1 MGTARGEVAKQSRH
15 PGSDEMWL
23 LGMIVMLNP
32 YIIVY
37 EAPLEGRGM
46 TTKAKAGSTYG
57 QGPAAVRAIENQ
69 ILPAIERMNADGC
82 QCTSKTLA
90 MELGISNEGG
100 QPALAEHL
108 CKLRNGGAL
117 RKEGASTTTNW
128 IVADPDKQP
137 KQRPVRRTLNAP
149 NRTKINVGTAIAAPM
164 YRAPSG
170 MPEHQIAALMRD
182 RRFEDDPRP
191 VGDVRL

>member
-1 MGTARGEVAKQSRH
+1 
-15 PGSDEMWL
+15 
-23 LGMIVMLNP
+23 MIVMLNP

-46 TTKAKAGSTYG
+46 TNTAKAGSTYG
-57 QGPAAVRAIENQ
+57 KGPAAVRAIENQ
-69 ILPAIERMNADGC
+69 ILPAIERMNADGR
-82 QCTSKTLA
+82 QCTSKTLVV
-90 MELGISNEGG
+90 ELGISNESG

-137 KQRPVRRTLNAP
+137 KHRREVDVCEVGAREAGVRE
-149 NRTKINVGTAIAAPM
+149 VGAREVEIVFCGKK
-164 YRAPSG
+164 RA
-170 MPEHQIAALMRD
+170 MR
-182 RRFEDDPRP
+182 
-191 VGDVRL
+191 GRLSVE

>member
-1 MGTARGEVAKQSRH
+1 
-15 PGSDEMWL
+15 MWL
-23 LGMIVMLNP
+23 RGMIVMLNP

-46 TTKAKAGSTYG
+46 TNTAKAGSTYG
-57 QGPAAVRAIENQ
+57 KGPAAVRAIENQ
-69 ILPAIERMNADGC
+69 ILPAIERMNADGR

-90 MELGISNEGG
+90 VELGISNESG

-137 KQRPVRRTLNAP
+137 KQRPRPARTLNAP
-149 NRTKINVGTAIAAPM
+149 GRKKIVVVGTAIASPM

-191 VGDVRL
+191 VGNVRL

>member
-1 MGTARGEVAKQSRH
+1 MAKQSRH

-46 TTKAKAGSTYG
+46 TNTAKAGSTYG
-57 QGPAAVRAIENQ
+57 KGPAAVRAIENQ
-69 ILPAIERMNADGC
+69 ILPAIERMNADGR

-90 MELGISNEGG
+90 VELGISNESG

-108 CKLRNGGAL
+108 YKLRNGGAL

-137 KQRPVRRTLNAP
+137 KQRPVRRKLNAP
-149 NRTKINVGTAIAAPM
+149 NRTKINVGTAIESPM